1 MVTEEGHVTDIEI
14 PLLGKVKSNYPS
26 VIIAFIGAAILI
38 YTVSRVDPEVPT
50 IDLSAAVG
58 VAEGT
63 QTSSLPVII
72 AAVPQQYLGLTTLD
86 EAGRGKFDFKVERT
100 HDTAYNVVV
109 LQPVEITEDGITR
122 YQSIH
127 GPAEITEDQ
136 KHLLFEGVLR

>member
-1 MVTEEGHVTDIEI
+1 MTEEGHVTDIEI